1 MYKRVIGEFLKR
13 SANRF
18 FWCVHQAVCLINETV
33 EYLGDLFL
41 EGFSFRRTKIKVLDL
56 PADCRYHQVTPF
68 ADGQEAET
76 DIVRGAVVKLDFFFM
91 GRKRMDFI
99 AAKNDCRQEQGH
111 PGDQQKA
118 LETRSL
124 HGLSCW

>member
-1 MYKRVIGEFLKR
+1 MYKRVIGELLEL

-18 FWCVHQAVCLINETV
+18 FWRVHQAVRLINEAI

-41 EGFSFRRTKIKVLDL
+41 QRVSFRRGKIKVLDL

-76 DIVRGAVVKLDFFFM
+76 DIVRGAVVTLDFFFM
-91 GRKRMDFI
+91 GRKRMNFI
-99 AAKNDCRQEQGH
+99 ATKGSYCQEQGH
-111 PGDQQKA
+111 AGDQQNT
-118 LETRSL
+118 LETGCL
-124 HGLSCW
+124 HDP